1 MFTGIIE
8 STGLV
13 EVLRETEVPGTFELV
28 MRTSLAKELQAGDSL
43 ASNGCCLTTV
53 GRTVSTVRF
62 DLLAETVRRTN
73 LGTLKSG
80 DVVNLERPL
89 PASGRFD
96 GHIVQGHVDATGD
109 VLAIERAGR
118 DHRIEISFPSEFAH
132 YVAFKGSIAVNGI
145 SLTVAEIQHGR
156 FATWIIPHTWEVTNL
171 RLLHPGV
178 SVNLEFD
185 LIAKYVERMMRR

>member
-28 MRTSLAKELQAGDSL
+28 IQTSLAKELQAGDSL
-43 ASNGCCLTTV
+43 ASDGCCLTTV

-96 GHIVQGHVDATGD
+96 GHIVQGHVDATGE
-109 VLAIERAGR
+109 VLAIEPAGR

-145 SLTVAEIQHGR
+145 SLTVAEIQQGR
-156 FATWIIPHTWEVTNL
+156 FATWVIPHTWEVTNL
-171 RLLHPGV
+171 RLLHPGA

-185 LIAKYVERMMRR
+185 LIAKYVERMMKR